1 MTTDKKIV
9 LFDLDGTLIDT
20 APDMYVALNILLN
33 EENTKM
39 VSYDEVRTQVSNGV
53 MGIFSLAF
61 SDDPVIEGD
70 RYERYLDIYESVL
83 GQECKLFDNAYQ
95 LLDSLDS
102 RGIDYGVVTNKSSRF
117 TVPLLSQY
125 DLLGRMKTLVC
136 GDEVSKRK
144 PDPEPL
150 IKALEKI
157 EYSYNKSNVY
167 YVGDAEKDIS
177 AARAADIRSIACTYG
192 YRDENDDPSS
202 WKSDFLI
209 NNIMKVNEIV

>member
-20 APDMYVALNILLN
+20 APDMYIALNILLN

-192 YRDENDDPSS
+192 YRDANDDPSS

>member
-20 APDMYVALNILLN
+20 APDMYIALNILLN

-192 YRDENDDPSS
+192 YRDPNDDPSS

>member
-1 MTTDKKIV
+1 MMTDKKIV

-20 APDMYVALNILLN
+20 APDMYLALNILLN

-102 RGIDYGVVTNKSSRF
+102 RGIDFGVVTNKSSRF
-117 TVPLLSQY
+117 TIPLLSQY

-157 EYSYNKSNVY
+157 EYEYDKSNVY

-192 YRDENDDPSS
+192 YRDSNDDPSS

>member
-20 APDMYVALNILLN
+20 APDMYIALNILLN

-39 VSYDEVRTQVSNGV
+39 VSYDEVRNQVSNGV

-192 YRDENDDPSS
+192 YRDANDDPSS